1 MYRRTRYTTPASLRR
16 CRRCGRLYLDT
27 WRRMETLTL
36 NDSLR
41 IPDQVATRKLGDE
54 TILLNLET
62 GTYFGLDAVG
72 SRFLELLERNGEI
85 AAAHRTMLQEFDVA
99 PEVLEAD
106 LLRLSEE
113 MRAKGLLEAGSQ

>member
-1 MYRRTRYTTPASLRR
+1 M
-16 CRRCGRLYLDT
+16 
-27 WRRMETLTL
+27 TL
-36 NDSLR
+36 NDHLR
-41 IPDQVATRKLGDE
+41 IPDGVAARQLGGE
-54 TILLNLET
+54 TVLLNLET

-85 AAAHRTMLQEFDVA
+85 AAAYRTMLDEFEVP

-113 MRAKGLLEAGSQ
+113 MRAKGLLEAGG

>member
-1 MYRRTRYTTPASLRR
+1 M
-16 CRRCGRLYLDT
+16 
-27 WRRMETLTL
+27 TL

-41 IPDQVATRKLGDE
+41 IPDQVATRKVGDE

-72 SRFLELLERNGEI
+72 SRFLELLEQNGKL
-85 AAAHRTMLQEFDVA
+85 ADAHRVMLEEFDVA

-113 MRAKGLLEAGSQ
+113 MCAKGLLELGS

>member
-1 MYRRTRYTTPASLRR
+1 V
-16 CRRCGRLYLDT
+16 
-27 WRRMETLTL
+27 TL

-41 IPDQVATRKLGDE
+41 IPDQVATRKVGDE

-72 SRFLELLERNGEI
+72 SRFLELLEQNGKL
-85 AAAHRTMLQEFDVA
+85 ADAHRVMLEEFDVA

-113 MRAKGLLEAGSQ
+113 MCAKGLLELGS

>member
-1 MYRRTRYTTPASLRR
+1 V
-16 CRRCGRLYLDT
+16 
-27 WRRMETLTL
+27 TL

-41 IPDQVATRKLGDE
+41 IPDQVATRKVGDE

-72 SRFLELLERNGEI
+72 SRFLELLEQNGKL
-85 AAAHRTMLQEFDVA
+85 ADAHRAMLEEFDVA
-99 PEVLEAD
+99 PEVLEGD

-113 MRAKGLLEAGSQ
+113 MCAKGLLALGS

>member
-1 MYRRTRYTTPASLRR
+1 
-16 CRRCGRLYLDT
+16 
-27 WRRMETLTL
+27 METLTL

-41 IPDQVATRKLGDE
+41 IPDQVATRKMGDE

-72 SRFLELLERNGEI
+72 SRFLELLEGNGEI
-85 AAAHRTMLQEFDVA
+85 AAAHRTMLGEFDVT
-99 PEVLEAD
+99 PEALEAD

-113 MRAKGLLEAGSQ
+113 MRAKGLLEASS